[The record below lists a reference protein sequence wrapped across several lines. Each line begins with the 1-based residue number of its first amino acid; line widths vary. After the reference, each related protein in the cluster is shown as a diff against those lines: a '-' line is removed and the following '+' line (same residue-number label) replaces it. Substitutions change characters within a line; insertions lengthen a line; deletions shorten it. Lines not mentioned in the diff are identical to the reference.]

1 MIRKAVNIVNYPV
14 HSAQGPG
21 SRISSRNF
29 FLVAGCW
36 LLISLASSGQPTT
49 TTLVSSNNPQCQG
62 QNITFTATITPDVG
76 SNGTVQFFDGA
87 ISLGTAAVSSSVAA
101 LTISTLAPGSHSIT
115 GTYSGGSGFNPSTS
129 SPPIVQVINSN
140 PVITVNPVNQTVCTG
155 AYFIINFG
163 GSYYW
168 TRDNLV
174 NLLGIDPIGPG
185 PMSYVDGVF
194 TNITSS
200 PQTSVF
206 NIFTIDANGCQGTI
220 QASVTVNPP
229 PTVQP
234 ITGPSDVC
242 VGNTITLSNPTS
254 GGSWSS
260 SDPSKATINSSGL
273 LTGVSAGNVIIT
285 YTLTSGQ
292 GCSNSTIQAITV
304 NEAPTSSV
312 TVDSGHPSTICSGQ
326 STQITGTASI
336 APPRTYSLTYTPSNG
351 ETVGFRQGV
360 PLVYLDKSLTISG
373 LPNTLANGGQ
383 PIIITVTVNVLHQR
397 DQEVEM
403 YLLPPG
409 TSEGNGISNC
419 HPTLPY
425 NNPTQCYT
433 PGRAVLL
440 VNSRGGATSN
450 FHNTVFSD
458 AAAQPIS
465 SGSGPFTG
473 TYRPEDAF
481 SSLNSTINPNG
492 TWTLRMV
499 DHVEITV
506 IQVSFK
512 ILPYHLLSL
521 AQQEVVLLYG
531 ARAQLLIRAILP
543 VRLKALLQSLLPKPL
558 RIPLQQPVQ
567 MVVFL
572 FLQSQLQ

>member
-1 MIRKAVNIVNYPV
+1 MLAADFSCFFRAANYYRT
-14 HSAQGPG
+14 A
-21 SRISSRNF
+21 
-29 FLVAGCW
+29 
-36 LLISLASSGQPTT
+36 
-49 TTLVSSNNPQCQG
+49 VSSNNPQCQG

-499 DHVEITV
+499 DHVNTGYTGVFQNFTISFTV
-506 IQVSFK
+506 PGTAGGGSALWSESPAVNPGDPTGSTQGTFTVSPTQTTTYT
-512 ILPYHLLSL
+512 LT
-521 AQQEVVLLYG
+521 ATG
-531 ARAQLLIRAILP
+531 ANGCIS
-543 VRLKALLQSLLPKPL
+543 V
-558 RIPLQQPVQ
+558 
-567 MVVFL
+567 
-572 FLQSQLQ
+572 LQSQLQ